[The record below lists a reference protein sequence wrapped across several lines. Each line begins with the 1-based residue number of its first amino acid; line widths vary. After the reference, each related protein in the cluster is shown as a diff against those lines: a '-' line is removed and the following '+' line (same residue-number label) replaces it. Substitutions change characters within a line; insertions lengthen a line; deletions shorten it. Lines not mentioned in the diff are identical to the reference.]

1 MSDISYNEMSCFSVA
16 VLGCVA
22 TGKTSIINRIINNS
36 FVSIYEPSMDINYYN
51 LLFSLSEENIKDKRY
66 VMIRVEDQY
75 VSIKYSFGLN
85 NPLLQTPEEHI
96 KSNVLKEKRKKM
108 TEDFKQLMF
117 TSTAKRKILSEN
129 MDMKKSTKKIVDNDK
144 NK

>member
-66 VMIRVEDQY
+66 VMIRVED
-75 VSIKYSFGLN
+75 
-85 NPLLQTPEEHI
+85 
-96 KSNVLKEKRKKM
+96 
-108 TEDFKQLMF
+108 
-117 TSTAKRKILSEN
+117 
-129 MDMKKSTKKIVDNDK
+129 
-144 NK
+144 